1 MSSVEDSINRLKELE
16 KKYRGNTEVMHYL
29 CDKLILDLIDP
40 KVKNEYRRIHD
51 NNGFRFA

>member
-1 MSSVEDSINRLKELE
+1 MSSVEDSINKLKELE
-16 KKYRGNTEVMHYL
+16 KKYKGNTEVMHYL

-51 NNGFRFA
+51 NNGFRFN

>member
-40 KVKNEYRRIHD
+40 EVKNEYRRIHD
-51 NNGFRFA
+51 NNGFRFN